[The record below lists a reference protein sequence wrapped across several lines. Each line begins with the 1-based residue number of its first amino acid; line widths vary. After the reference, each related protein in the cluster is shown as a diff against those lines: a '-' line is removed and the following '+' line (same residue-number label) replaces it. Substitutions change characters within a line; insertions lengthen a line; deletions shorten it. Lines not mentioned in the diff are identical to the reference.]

1 MPEKSLYHES
11 VLQKEVLSN
20 FMTDKIKT
28 VFDGTLGLGG
38 HAKLILEN
46 FSNIEH
52 YIATDLD
59 PQHFDFA
66 TQKLAKFSLKL
77 VLHNTNFSELGR
89 HLESDNYAKPLAI
102 LLDLGLC
109 SNQVDDETK
118 GFSFIKDG
126 PLNMSFGEETKNRAE
141 EIINTYDLKP
151 LTKILRDYG
160 EEPAAFQIA
169 KKIIKAR
176 IKQPIKTTQ
185 QFKEIIEKSV
195 AFEKRRKAVMRVFQ
209 AIRIETN
216 QELQHLEKALSEAL
230 RIMQS
235 GDRIGIM
242 SFHSLE
248 DRIVKRFFNKAA
260 KPKTEAN
267 AFSLHAEVE
276 TAKLKILTKKPI
288 VPSDEELTQNP
299 RSRSVKFRIAE
310 KI

>member
-1 MPEKSLYHES
+1 M
-11 VLQKEVLSN
+11 
-20 FMTDKIKT
+20 
-28 VFDGTLGLGG
+28 
-38 HAKLILEN
+38 
-46 FSNIEH
+46 
-52 YIATDLD
+52 
-59 PQHFDFA
+59 A
-66 TQKLAKFSLKL
+66 TQKLAKFSIKL

-195 AFEKRRKAVMRVFQ
+195 AFEKRRKAIMRVFQ